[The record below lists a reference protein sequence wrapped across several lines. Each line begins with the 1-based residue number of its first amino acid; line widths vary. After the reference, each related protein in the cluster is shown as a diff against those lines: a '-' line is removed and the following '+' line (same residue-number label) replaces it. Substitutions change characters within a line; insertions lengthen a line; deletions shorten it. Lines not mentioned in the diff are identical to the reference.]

1 MDRLRYI
8 LDFQWA
14 AGLSLATARLFFLA
28 FFLLVLVFAVLQRR
42 DYIYAG
48 APDRARWRDL
58 RLWAAALM
66 VLQIAIYMSF

>member
-1 MDRLRYI
+1 METLRYV

-28 FFLLVLVFAVLQRR
+28 FFLLVLLFAVLQRR
-42 DYIYAG
+42 DYVYAG

-58 RLWAAALM
+58 RLWSVALIA
-66 VLQIAIYMSF
+66 VQIAIYMSF